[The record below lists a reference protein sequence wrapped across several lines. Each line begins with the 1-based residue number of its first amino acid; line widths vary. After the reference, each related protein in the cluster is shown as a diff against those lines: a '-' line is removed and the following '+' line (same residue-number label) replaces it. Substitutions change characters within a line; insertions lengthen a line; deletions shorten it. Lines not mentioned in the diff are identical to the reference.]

1 MNNQHIY
8 CEIDFLQRFFG
19 EQPVFKIEDST
30 KFEYWEKYLRLFMKD
45 CSLILDKKQD
55 YERFVVE
62 RDELFLILNK
72 RRDGGLIDIQ
82 FDEIE
87 SVINQND
94 RVDNIFFLTNTDEC
108 KKLEDDYGLFF
119 ISNDTLEDK
128 ANILFDQTTIPIEKN
143 GRKYSDWSFI
153 EKYAHPCNAMIIADN
168 YILKNDKDLES
179 NLISLLDK
187 LLPKKLNK
195 IDFQLTIITGDGKI
209 PIDIENRYK
218 LIKSE
223 LEKIGRPYK
232 IELKIIG
239 KSENNHDRN
248 LITNYLHIY
257 SGFGFILFR
266 KKDFLKNITLANTM
280 ISINSVFG
288 KPNIR
293 EMVSSLKKQY
303 KLINS
308 NSVNI
313 GSEKIVYPENLM
325 PNRLI
330 ENNFDR

>member
-8 CEIDFLQRFFG
+8 CEIDFLQRFFS
-19 EQPVFKIEDST
+19 EQPVFNIEDST
-30 KFEYWEKYLRLFMKD
+30 KFEYWNKYLQFFMNN
-45 CSLILDKKQD
+45 CSLILDRKED
-55 YERFVVE
+55 YQKLVTEKN
-62 RDELFLILNK
+62 ELFLILNK
-72 RRDGGLIDIQ
+72 RSDGGNINIK
-82 FDEIE
+82 FDEIK

-94 RVDNIFFLTNTDEC
+94 RVDNVFFLINTDMC
-108 KKLEDDYGLFF
+108 KKLEEDYGLFF

-128 ANILFDQTTIPIEKN
+128 ANILFDQTTISIEKN
-143 GRKYSDWSFI
+143 GRIYSDWSFI
-153 EKYAHPCNAMIIADN
+153 EKFAHPCNAMIIADN
-168 YILKNDKDLES
+168 YILKNDKDVES
-179 NLISLLDK
+179 NLITLLDK

-195 IDFQLTIITGDGKI
+195 IDFQLTIITGDGKSS
-209 PIDIENRYK
+209 IDIENRYK

-223 LEKIGRPYK
+223 LIKIGRPYK

-266 KKDFLKNITLANTM
+266 KKNYSKYSTLANTM
-280 ISINSVFG
+280 ISINSVLG
-288 KPNIR
+288 KPDNK
-293 EMVSSLKKQY
+293 EMVTSLKKQY

-313 GSEKIVYPENLM
+313 GSEKIVYPENIV
-325 PNRLI
+325 PNRLF